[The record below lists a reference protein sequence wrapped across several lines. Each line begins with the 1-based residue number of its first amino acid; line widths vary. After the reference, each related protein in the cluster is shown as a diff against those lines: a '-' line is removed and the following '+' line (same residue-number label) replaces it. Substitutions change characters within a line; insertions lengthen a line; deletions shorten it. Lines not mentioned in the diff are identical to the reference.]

1 MSTAESD
8 ISPILS
14 PPAPADGTADALE
27 GLVVVERAEGIAG
40 PVCGKLMAGFGAEV
54 IKIEP
59 PSGDVSRTLG
69 PFRDEV
75 PNPEAS
81 GLFLYLNAGKKS
93 VVVDADNPSHR
104 RLLRELIDR
113 ADVLIDGPPGL
124 DSAGLGYL
132 SAPALSDLP
141 VKAGQAGRQAGGEL
155 SRANPDLVVVSIT
168 PFGLSGPYRDFAAT
182 NLVVHA
188 LSGELGLAGSR
199 HLPPLKKGG
208 NLADYHA
215 GCHGFIGAVVAL
227 LARDRL
233 GGQHVD
239 VSHLE
244 SLTSVLG
251 ATMNGWLYDEEVS
264 QRGDSD
270 PWSLGTAARMGE
282 DGTHWEP
289 SGVWK
294 ARDGYVLAYG
304 RSSADWTGAIR
315 EMSEDLPDLAS
326 PRFTTEEGRGEH
338 AEELTRLFG
347 HWVSEHTKEEVYR
360 LAQRYGHAYGY
371 VANARDLLDSPQLRH
386 RRFFVRV
393 RHPVAG
399 SVTMPGAPFAMSRT
413 PFVSRRAPLLGEHDI
428 SSLPP
433 RGERMGRSDG
443 PEEGRLPLEGL
454 RLVDFTHIW
463 AGPYCTRILA
473 DLGAEVIKVES
484 PLRGDGG
491 RGKGVGRYHAYS
503 RNKLSIAIDLR
514 TDEGQ
519 RHIRKLIS
527 MSDVVAE
534 NFSVG
539 VTRRL
544 GVDYEDCRAITPS
557 IVYVALPAF
566 GRTGPE
572 SGFVGMGATQEAM
585 SGLLGIS
592 SYPGAVPSPTG
603 VKYGDPN
610 GGLLGAVAVLAAI
623 HHRAAT
629 GEGQLI
635 DLSQQEANI
644 FTLPEPVLDYVM
656 NGRTAEAGGGTRP
669 DRAPTA
675 CYPCKDDEW
684 AAIDVETDRQ
694 FRALCEVVG
703 LPGLA
708 ADRRFATPA
717 ERKRNEGELDGILGS
732 WTRERS
738 AESAMRALQDVG
750 VPAGAVLTNRQVAEN
765 EHFRARGFFQRD
777 AQGRVH
783 LAAPW
788 RFSKVKLGVRHFA
801 PELGQDNLHVLRDI
815 LGVPEADI
823 QAMELKGVIE
833 GLIPNASR

>member
-1 MSTAESD
+1 MSTSEIDTSAAPST
-8 ISPILS
+8 
-14 PPAPADGTADALE
+14 PAPVDCIAGALD

-40 PVCGKLMAGFGAEV
+40 PVCGKLMAGFGAQV
-54 IKIEP
+54 IKVEP

-69 PFRDEV
+69 PFRDDV

-93 VVVDADNPSHR
+93 VVVDADNPSHLSR
-104 RLLRELIDR
+104 MRELIDR

-124 DSAGLGYL
+124 DTAGLGY
-132 SAPALSDLP
+132 S
-141 VKAGQAGRQAGGEL
+141 EL
-155 SRANPDLVVVSIT
+155 LRTNPDLVVVSIT

-182 NLVVHA
+182 NLIVHA
-188 LSGELGLAGSR
+188 LSGELGLAGSS

-208 NLADYHA
+208 SLADYHA
-215 GCHGFIGAVVAL
+215 GCHGFIGAVAAL

-233 GGQHVD
+233 GGQQVD

-244 SLTSVLG
+244 SLTSILG
-251 ATMNGWLYDEEVS
+251 ATMNGWLYDGQVS
-264 QRGDSD
+264 RRGDGD
-270 PWSLGTAARMGE
+270 PWSLGTAARRGE
-282 DGTHWEP
+282 EGSHWEP

-304 RSSADWTGAIR
+304 RPSADWTGAIR

-347 HWVSEHTKEEVYR
+347 RWVSEHTREEVYR

-371 VANARDLLDSPQLRH
+371 VATARDLLESPQLRH

-399 SVTMPGAPFAMSRT
+399 SVTMPGAPFRMSRT
-413 PFVSRRAPLLGEHDI
+413 PFVSRPAPLLGEHGGV
-428 SSLPP
+428 SLPP
-433 RGERMGRSDG
+433 RGERRGRGDG
-443 PEEGRLPLEGL
+443 REEGRLPLEGL
-454 RLVDFTHIW
+454 RVVDFTHIW

-473 DLGAEVIKVES
+473 DLGAEVIKVE
-484 PLRGDGG
+484 PPRRGDGG

-503 RNKLSIAIDLR
+503 RNKLALAIDLR

-544 GVDYEDCRAITPS
+544 GVDYEDCRAIAPS
-557 IVYVALPAF
+557 VVYVSLPAF

-572 SGFVGMGATQEAM
+572 SGYVGMGATQEAM

-592 SYPGAVPSPTG
+592 TYPAAAPNLTG

-610 GGLLGAVAVLAAI
+610 GGLLAAVAVLAAI

-635 DLSQQEANI
+635 DLSQREANI

-656 NGRTAEAGGGTRP
+656 NGRTAGARGGKRT
-669 DRAPTA
+669 DRAPTG
-675 CYPCKDDEW
+675 CYPCRDDEW

-694 FRALCEVVG
+694 FRAFCAVVG
-703 LPGLA
+703 MPDLA
-708 ADRRFATPA
+708 DDGRFATPA
-717 ERKRNEGELDGILGS
+717 ARKRNEGELDEILGS

-738 AESAMRALQDVG
+738 AGSVMSQLQDAG

-777 AQGRVH
+777 AGGRVH

-788 RFSKVKLGVRHFA
+788 RFSKVALGVRRFA

-815 LGVPEADI
+815 LGAPEAEI
-823 QAMELKGVIE
+823 RAMERKRVIKG
-833 GLIPNASR
+833 PAPDASR

>member
-1 MSTAESD
+1 MSTAEND
-8 ISPILS
+8 ISPTLS
-14 PPAPADGTADALE
+14 ADAPIGALD

-54 IKIEP
+54 IKVEP

-69 PFRDEV
+69 PFPDDIS
-75 PNPEAS
+75 NPEAS

-93 VVVDADNPSHR
+93 VVIDPTDPSHQG
-104 RLLRELIDR
+104 RLRVLIDR
-113 ADVLIDGPPGL
+113 ADVLIDGTPGL
-124 DSAGLGYL
+124 D
-132 SAPALSDLP
+132 
-141 VKAGQAGRQAGGEL
+141 L
-155 SRANPDLVVVSIT
+155 SRTNPDLIVVSIT

-199 HLPPLKKGG
+199 RLPPLKKGG

-215 GCHGFIGAVVAL
+215 GFHGFIGAVAAL
-227 LARDRL
+227 LARYRL
-233 GGQHVD
+233 GGQHVE

-244 SLTSVLG
+244 SLTSILG
-251 ATMNGWLYDEEVS
+251 ATMNGWLYSENVS
-264 QRGDSD
+264 RRGDAD
-270 PWSLGTAARMGE
+270 PWSMGTAARRGE
-282 DGTHWEP
+282 DGPYWEP
-289 SGVWK
+289 SGVWQAK
-294 ARDGYVLAYG
+294 DGYVLAYG

-315 EMSEDLPDLAS
+315 EMSNDLPELAS
-326 PRFTTEEGRGEH
+326 DRFTTEEGRGEH
-338 AEELTRLFG
+338 AEELTGLFG
-347 HWVSEHTKEEVYR
+347 QWVSEHSKEEVYR

-371 VANARDLLDSPQLRH
+371 VATARDLLESPQLKH
-386 RRFFVRV
+386 RRFFVDV
-393 RHPVAG
+393 QHPVAG
-399 SVTMPGAPFAMSRT
+399 KVTMPGAPFKMSRT
-413 PFVSRRAPLLGEHDI
+413 PLVTRRAPLLGEHGDTT
-428 SSLPP
+428 LPSRS
-433 RGERMGRSDG
+433 RGMGRSDG
-443 PEEGRLPLEGL
+443 DKEGHLPLEGL
-454 RLVDFTHIW
+454 RVVDFTHIW

-484 PLRGDGG
+484 PRRGDGG

-503 RNKLSIAIDLR
+503 RNKLAMAMDLR

-527 MSDVVAE
+527 MSDVVVE

-539 VTRRL
+539 VTGRL

-585 SGLLGIS
+585 SGLLSIS

-610 GGLLGAVAVLAAI
+610 GGMLAAVAVLAAI

-635 DLSQQEANI
+635 DLSQREANI
-644 FTLPEPVLDYVM
+644 FTLPELVLNYVM
-656 NGRTAEAGGGTRP
+656 NGRTAEAIGDKRP
-669 DRAPTA
+669 DHAPTG
-675 CYPCKDDEW
+675 CYPCKDEEW
-684 AAIDVETDRQ
+684 VAIDVETDEQ
-694 FRALCEVVG
+694 FRALCVVMG
-703 LPGLA
+703 QPNLA
-708 ADRRFATPA
+708 EDSRFATPT
-717 ERKRNEGELDGILGS
+717 ERKRNEGKFDGVIES

-738 AESAMRALQDVG
+738 AVLAMCLLQDKG
-750 VPAGAVLTNRQVAEN
+750 VPAGAVLTNKQVAEN
-765 EHFRARGFFQRD
+765 EHFQARGFFQRD
-777 AQGRVH
+777 AEGRAH

-788 RFSKVKLGVRHFA
+788 RFSKVELGVRRFA
-801 PELGQDNLHVLRDI
+801 PKLGQDNYCVLRDI
-815 LGVPEADI
+815 LGVPEDDI
-823 QAMELKGVIE
+823 RAMEREGVIK
-833 GLIPNASR
+833 GAMAKVRP

>member
-8 ISPILS
+8 RSPTLS
-14 PPAPADGTADALE
+14 PPALADGTASALE
-27 GLVVVERAEGIAG
+27 GLVVVEHAEGVAG

-54 IKIEP
+54 IKVEP
-59 PSGDVSRTLG
+59 PAGDVSRTLG
-69 PFRDEV
+69 PFRDDV

-81 GLFLYLNAGKKS
+81 GLFLYLNAGKQS
-93 VVVDADNPSHR
+93 VVLDADNPSHR
-104 RLLRELIDR
+104 RRLRELIER
-113 ADVLIDGPPGL
+113 ADVLIAGPPGL
-124 DSAGLGYL
+124 ETAGLEY
-132 SAPALSDLP
+132 LSDLP
-141 VKAGQAGRQAGGEL
+141 VQAGGQAGRQADGAL
-155 SRANPDLVVVSIT
+155 SRANPGLVVVSIT
-168 PFGLSGPYRDFAAT
+168 PFGRSGPYRDFAAT

-188 LSGELGLAGSR
+188 LSGEAGLAGSR
-199 HLPPLKKGG
+199 QLPPLKKGG

-215 GCHGFIGAVVAL
+215 GCHGFIGAVAAL
-227 LARDRL
+227 LVRDRL
-233 GGQHVD
+233 GGQHVE

-244 SLTSVLG
+244 SLTSILG
-251 ATMNGWLYDEEVS
+251 ATMNGWLYDEQVS
-264 QRGDSD
+264 QRGDAD
-270 PWSLGTAARMGE
+270 PWSLGTAARRGE

-304 RSSADWTGAIR
+304 RSSADWTSAIR
-315 EMSEDLPDLAS
+315 AMSEDLPDLAS

-347 HWVSEHTKEEVYR
+347 RWVSAHTKEEVYR

-371 VANARDLLDSPQLRH
+371 VATARDLLESPQLRH

-393 RHPVAG
+393 RHPAAG
-399 SVTMPGAPFAMSRT
+399 SVTMPGAPFRMSRT
-413 PFVSRRAPLLGEHDI
+413 PFVSRRAPLLGEHDG
-428 SSLPP
+428 SCLPP
-433 RGERMGRSDG
+433 RGARKSRCVGHEA
-443 PEEGRLPLEGL
+443 GRLPLDGL
-454 RLVDFTHIW
+454 RVLDFTHIW

-484 PLRGDGG
+484 PRRGDGG
-491 RGKGVGRYHAYS
+491 RGKGIGRYHAYS
-503 RNKLSIAIDLR
+503 RNKLALAIDLR
-514 TDEGQ
+514 TGEGR

-557 IVYVALPAF
+557 IIYVALPAF

-572 SGFVGMGATQEAM
+572 SGFVGMGATQEAL

-603 VKYGDPN
+603 VKYGDPT

-635 DLSQQEANI
+635 DLSQREANI
-644 FTLPEPVLDYVM
+644 FTLPELVLDYVL
-656 NGRTAEAGGGTRP
+656 NGRTAEAGGGKRP
-669 DRAPTA
+669 DRAPTG
-675 CYPCKDDEW
+675 CYPCKDNGW

-694 FRALCEVVG
+694 FRALCAVVER
-703 LPGLA
+703 PGLA
-708 ADRRFATPA
+708 SDSRFASPA

-738 AESAMRALQDVG
+738 AALVMGLLQDAG
-750 VPAGAVLTNRQVAEN
+750 VPAGAVLTNKQVAEN

-777 AQGRVH
+777 AEGRVH

-788 RFSKVKLGVRHFA
+788 RFSKVALGVRCFA
-801 PELGQDNLHVLRDI
+801 PERGQDNLHVLRDI
-815 LGVPEADI
+815 LGVPETDI
-823 QAMELKGVIE
+823 RAMERKGIIK
-833 GLIPNASR
+833 GL

>member
-1 MSTAESD
+1 MSTSEID
-8 ISPILS
+8 TSPTLY
-14 PPAPADGTADALE
+14 PPTPADGAAGALD
-27 GLVVVERAEGIAG
+27 GLVVVEHAEGIAG
-40 PVCGKLMAGFGAEV
+40 PVCGKLMAGFGAQV
-54 IKIEP
+54 IKVEP

-69 PFRDEV
+69 PFRDDV

-81 GLFLYLNAGKKS
+81 GLFLYLNAGKKG
-93 VVVDADNPSHR
+93 VVVDAGNPSHR
-104 RLLRELIDR
+104 RRQRELIDR

-124 DSAGLGYL
+124 DTAGLGY
-132 SAPALSDLP
+132 S
-141 VKAGQAGRQAGGEL
+141 EL
-155 SRANPDLVVVSIT
+155 SRTNPGLVVVSIT

-188 LSGELGLAGSR
+188 LSGELGLAGSS

-208 NLADYHA
+208 SLADYHA
-215 GCHGFIGAVVAL
+215 GCHGFIGAVAAL
-227 LARDRL
+227 LSRDRL

-244 SLTSVLG
+244 SLASILG
-251 ATMNGWLYDEEVS
+251 ATMNGWLYDGKVS
-264 QRGDSD
+264 RRGEGD
-270 PWSLGTAARMGE
+270 PWSLGTAARRGE
-282 DGTHWEP
+282 EGTHWEP

-304 RSSADWTGAIR
+304 RPSADWTGAIR

-347 HWVSEHTKEEVYR
+347 RWVSEHTREEVYR

-371 VANARDLLDSPQLRH
+371 VATARDLLESPQLRH

-399 SVTMPGAPFAMSRT
+399 SVTMPGAPFRMSRT
-413 PFVSRRAPLLGEHDI
+413 PFVSRPAPLLGEHGGL
-428 SSLPP
+428 SLPP
-433 RGERMGRSDG
+433 RGERMGRGDG
-443 PEEGRLPLEGL
+443 REEGRLPLEGL
-454 RLVDFTHIW
+454 RVVDFTHIW

-473 DLGAEVIKVES
+473 DLGAEVIKVE
-484 PLRGDGG
+484 PPRRGDGG

-503 RNKLSIAIDLR
+503 RNKLALAIDLH

-539 VTRRL
+539 VTGRL
-544 GVDYEDCRAITPS
+544 GVDYEDCRAIAPS
-557 IVYVALPAF
+557 VVYVSLPAF

-592 SYPGAVPSPTG
+592 TYPGAAPPNPTG

-610 GGLLGAVAVLAAI
+610 GGLLAAVAVLAAI

-629 GEGQLI
+629 GQGQLI
-635 DLSQQEANI
+635 DLSQREANI

-656 NGRTAEAGGGTRP
+656 NGRIAGARGDKRP
-669 DRAPTA
+669 DRAPTG
-675 CYPCKDDEW
+675 CYPCTDDEW

-694 FRALCEVVG
+694 FRALCAVVG

-708 ADRRFATPA
+708 DYGRFATPA
-717 ERKRNEGELDGILGS
+717 NRKRNEDELDEILGS
-732 WTRERS
+732 WTRQRS
-738 AESAMRALQDVG
+738 AGSVMRLLQDAG

-777 AQGRVH
+777 AGGRVH

-788 RFSKVKLGVRHFA
+788 RFSKVALGVRRFA

-815 LGVPEADI
+815 LGAPEAEI
-823 QAMELKGVIE
+823 RAMERKGVIA
-833 GLIPNASR
+833 GPAPDASR

>member
-1 MSTAESD
+1 MSTAKIN
-8 ISPILS
+8 ISPACPS
-14 PPAPADGTADALE
+14 YGAARALD

-40 PVCGKLMAGFGAEV
+40 PLCGKLLAGFGAEV
-54 IKIEP
+54 IKVEP
-59 PSGDVSRTLG
+59 PTGDVTRTLG
-69 PFRDEV
+69 PFPDDV
-75 PNPEAS
+75 PDPEAS
-81 GLFLYLNAGKKS
+81 GLFFYLNAGKKS

-104 RLLRELIDR
+104 GRLRELIDR
-113 ADVLIDGPPGL
+113 ADVLIDGP
-124 DSAGLGYL
+124 
-132 SAPALSDLP
+132 
-141 VKAGQAGRQAGGEL
+141 QASRQASDEL
-155 SRANPDLVVVSIT
+155 SRTNPDLVVVSIT
-168 PFGLSGPYRDFAAT
+168 SFGLSGPYRDFAAT
-182 NLVVHA
+182 NLIVHA

-199 HLPPLKKGG
+199 QLPPLKKGG

-215 GCHGFIGAVVAL
+215 GCHGFIGAIAAL
-227 LARDRL
+227 IARDRL

-244 SLTSVLG
+244 SLTSILG
-251 ATMNGWLYDEEVS
+251 ATMNSWLYNGNVS
-264 QRGDSD
+264 QRGDAD
-270 PWSLGTAARMGE
+270 PWSLGMAARRGE

-294 ARDGYVLAYG
+294 AKDGYVLAYG

-338 AEELTRLFG
+338 AEELTCLFG
-347 HWVSEHTKEEVYR
+347 RWVSEHNKEEVYR

-371 VANARDLLDSPQLRH
+371 VATARDQLESPQLRS
-386 RRFFVRV
+386 RRFFVQV
-393 RHPVAG
+393 QHPVVG
-399 SVTMPGAPFAMSRT
+399 SVTMPGAPFRMSRT
-413 PFVSRRAPLLGEHDI
+413 PFVTHRAPLLGEPDCF
-428 SSLPP
+428 SLPP
-433 RGERMGRSDG
+433 RGERVRRSVG
-443 PEEGRLPLEGL
+443 HEEGRLPLEGL
-454 RLVDFTHIW
+454 RVVDFTHIW

-484 PLRGDGG
+484 PRRGDGG

-503 RNKLSIAIDLR
+503 RNKLAIAIDLR

-527 MSDVVAE
+527 MSDVVVE

-539 VTRRL
+539 VTGRL

-585 SGLLGIS
+585 SGLLAIS
-592 SYPGAVPSPTG
+592 SYPGAVGSPTG

-610 GGLLGAVAVLAAI
+610 GGLLAAVAVIAAI

-635 DLSQQEANI
+635 DLSQREANI
-644 FTLPEPVLDYVM
+644 FTLPEPVLDYAM
-656 NGRTAEAGGGTRP
+656 NGRTAEAYGGKRP
-669 DRAPTA
+669 DRAPTG

-684 AAIDVETDRQ
+684 VAIDVETDRQ
-694 FRALCEVVG
+694 FRALCEIMG
-703 LPGLA
+703 IPRLPDDG
-708 ADRRFATPA
+708 RFATPA
-717 ERKRNEGELDGILGS
+717 DRKRNENELDEIIES

-738 AESAMRALQDVG
+738 AQSVMSLLQDAQ
-750 VPAGAVLTNRQVAEN
+750 VPAGAVLTNKQVVEN
-765 EHFRARGFFQRD
+765 EHFRARGFFQPD
-777 AQGRVH
+777 AEGHIH

-788 RFSKVKLGVRHFA
+788 KFSKVELGVRRFA
-801 PELGQDNLHVLRDI
+801 PDLGQDNLHVLRDI
-815 LGVPEADI
+815 LGVPETDI
-823 QAMELKGVIE
+823 RAMNHNGVIK
-833 GLIPNASR
+833 GPMPDVSQ

>member
-8 ISPILS
+8 ISPTLS
-14 PPAPADGTADALE
+14 PPTPEDDTAGALE
-27 GLVVVERAEGIAG
+27 GLVVVEHAEGIAG
-40 PVCGKLMAGFGAEV
+40 PLCGKLMAGFGAEV
-54 IKIEP
+54 IKVEP

-69 PFRDEV
+69 PFPEDV

-93 VVVDADNPSHR
+93 VVVDNDNPSHR
-104 RLLRELIDR
+104 RRLRELIDR

-124 DSAGLGYL
+124 DTAGLGYL
-132 SAPALSDLP
+132 SALSDLP
-141 VKAGQAGRQAGGEL
+141 VQAGVQAGRQAGGDL
-155 SRANPDLVVVSIT
+155 WLANPGLVVVSIT
-168 PFGLSGPYRDFAAT
+168 PFGLSGQYRDFTAT

-215 GCHGFIGAVVAL
+215 GCHGFIGAVAAL

-244 SLTSVLG
+244 SLSSILG
-251 ATMNGWLYDEEVS
+251 ATMNGWLYNEKVS
-264 QRGDSD
+264 QRGDAD
-270 PWSLGTAARMGE
+270 PWSLGTAARRGE

-304 RSSADWTGAIR
+304 RPSADWTGAIR
-315 EMSEDLPDLAS
+315 EMSKDLPDLAS

-347 HWVSEHTKEEVYR
+347 RWVSEHTKEEVYR

-371 VANARDLLDSPQLRH
+371 VATARDLLESPQLRH

-399 SVTMPGAPFAMSRT
+399 SVTMPGAPFRMSRT
-413 PFVSRRAPLLGEHDI
+413 PFVTRRAPLLGEHGG

-433 RGERMGRSDG
+433 RGERRGRGDSH
-443 PEEGRLPLEGL
+443 EEGRLPLEGL
-454 RLVDFTHIW
+454 RVVDFTHIW

-484 PLRGDGG
+484 PRRGDGG

-503 RNKLSIAIDLR
+503 RNKLEIAIDLR

-519 RHIRKLIS
+519 SHIRKLIS
-527 MSDVVAE
+527 MSDVVVE

-539 VTRRL
+539 VTSRL

-610 GGLLGAVAVLAAI
+610 GGLLAAVAVLAAI

-635 DLSQQEANI
+635 DLSQREANI

-656 NGRTAEAGGGTRP
+656 NGRTVEADGAKRP
-669 DRAPTA
+669 DRAPTGL
-675 CYPCKDDEW
+675 YPCKDDEW
-684 AAIDVETDRQ
+684 VAIDVETDRQ
-694 FRALCEVVG
+694 FRALCAVVG

-708 ADRRFATPA
+708 ADSRFATPA
-717 ERKRNEGELDGILGS
+717 ERKRNEDEFDGILGS
-732 WTRERS
+732 WTRERI
-738 AESAMRALQDVG
+738 AESVMCLLQEAR
-750 VPAGAVLTNRQVAEN
+750 VPAGAVLTNKQVVEN

-777 AQGRVH
+777 AEGRVH

-788 RFSKVKLGVRHFA
+788 RFSKMALGVRRFA

-823 QAMELKGVIE
+823 RAMEQNGVIK
-833 GLIPNASR
+833 GPIPNASR

>member
-1 MSTAESD
+1 MSTVESE
-8 ISPILS
+8 IS
-14 PPAPADGTADALE
+14 AGALD

-54 IKIEP
+54 IKVEP
-59 PSGDVSRTLG
+59 PRGDVSRTLG
-69 PFRDEV
+69 PFRDDV

-93 VVVDADNPSHR
+93 VVVDSCNPSHR
-104 RLLRELIDR
+104 ARLRELIHR

-124 DSAGLGYL
+124 DTAGLGY
-132 SAPALSDLP
+132 
-141 VKAGQAGRQAGGEL
+141 GEL
-155 SRANPDLVVVSIT
+155 LRANPSLVVVSIT

-188 LSGELGLAGSR
+188 LSGELGLAGR
-199 HLPPLKKGG
+199 RDLPPLKKGG

-215 GCHGFIGAVVAL
+215 GCHGFITAVAAL

-233 GGQHVD
+233 GGQHVE

-244 SLTSVLG
+244 SLTSILG
-251 ATMNGWLYDEEVS
+251 ATMNSWFYDGRAS
-264 QRGDSD
+264 QRGDGD
-270 PWSLGTAARMGE
+270 PWSLGTAARRGE

-289 SGVWK
+289 SGVWR

-304 RSSADWTGAIR
+304 RPYADWTGAIR
-315 EMSEDLPDLAS
+315 EMSEDLPGLAS
-326 PRFTTEEGRGEH
+326 PRFATEEGRGEH
-338 AEELTRLFG
+338 AEELTRLFAR
-347 HWVSEHTKEEVYR
+347 WVSEHTREEAYR
-360 LAQRYGHAYGY
+360 LFQRHGHAYGY
-371 VANARDLLDSPQLRH
+371 VATARDLLESPQLKH
-386 RRFFVRV
+386 RRFFTRM

-399 SVTMPGAPFAMSRT
+399 SVTIPGAPFRMSRT
-413 PFVSRRAPLLGEHDI
+413 PFVSRRAPLLGEHDG
-428 SSLPP
+428 SSATP
-433 RGERMGRSDG
+433 RRERAARNDSHGES
-443 PEEGRLPLEGL
+443 RLPLAGL
-454 RLVDFTHIW
+454 RVVDFTHIW

-484 PLRGDGG
+484 PRRGDGG
-491 RGKGVGRYHAYS
+491 RGKGIGRYHAYS
-503 RNKLSIAIDLR
+503 RNKLALAMDLR

-519 RHIRKLIS
+519 RHIRRLIS

-539 VTRRL
+539 VTGRL
-544 GVDYEDCRAITPS
+544 GVDYEDCRAIAPG
-557 IVYVALPAF
+557 IVYVSLPAF

-585 SGLLGIS
+585 SGLLDIS
-592 SYPGAVPSPTG
+592 RYPGAPPIPTG

-610 GGLLGAVAVLAAI
+610 GGVLGAVAVLAAL

-635 DLSQQEANI
+635 DLSQREANI
-644 FTLPEPVLDYVM
+644 FTLPEPLLDYVM
-656 NGRTAEAGGGTRP
+656 NGRIAEPDGGRRA
-669 DRAPTA
+669 DSAPTG
-675 CYPCKDDEW
+675 CYPCRDDEW

-694 FRALCEVVG
+694 FRALCAVIG

-708 ADRRFATPA
+708 YDGRFATPA
-717 ERKRNEGELDGILGS
+717 DRKRNEEEMDGIIAS
-732 WTRERS
+732 WTREHC
-738 AESAMRALQDVG
+738 AESVMRLLQAAG
-750 VPAGAVLTNRQVAEN
+750 VPAGAILTNRQVAEN
-765 EHFRARGFFQRD
+765 EHFQARGFFQRD
-777 AQGRVH
+777 ADGRVH

-788 RFSKVKLGVRHFA
+788 KFSKLSLGVRRFA

-815 LGVPEADI
+815 LGAPEADI
-823 QAMELKGVIE
+823 RAMERKGIIA
-833 GLIPNASR
+833 GPARTASR